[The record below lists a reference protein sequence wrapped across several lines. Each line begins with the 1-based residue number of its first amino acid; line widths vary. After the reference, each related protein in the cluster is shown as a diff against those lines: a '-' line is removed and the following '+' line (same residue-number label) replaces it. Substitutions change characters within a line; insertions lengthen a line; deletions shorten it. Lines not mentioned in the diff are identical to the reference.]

1 MSKDV
6 PSSAASSS
14 ARSSSS
20 GSPSFDLSRLPDDPA
35 LLKRILLEREEAHR
49 LELQH
54 AVETAVEAAV
64 KAAVK
69 EAVAATTAALLKRFY
84 GPKNEKFDPRQL
96 LLFGE
101 RIDQLP
107 LEASSIE
114 SEAGE
119 PLVTRRPR
127 KRHAHGRHPLPE
139 HLPRVEIEHDLAE
152 EEKPCPGCGQ
162 MRCRIGKE
170 ISEQLEYLPASFK
183 VLRHIRHKYA
193 CRQCDVEGNS
203 PRIVAAAKPAQPIDK
218 GLAGPGLL
226 AYVAVSK
233 FGDHLPLYR
242 LENVFARQKVHV
254 ARSTMCA
261 WLSAGGVLLEP
272 LLKLM
277 IERVKQSRVI
287 HTDDTRVPIQSP
299 GEKKCRSGRLWTYI
313 GDAAHPYIVFDYTP
327 DRSRAGPKS
336 WLADYRG
343 YLQADAYGAYDGI
356 YAPGHV
362 QEVACWAHARRKFF
376 DAQETDRSR
385 AGQMLL
391 LVRELYAIEDR
402 AKELAEAQ
410 RLALRQ
416 EHSAPVL
423 AKIDA
428 WLTEQSACGD
438 VLPRSPLG
446 QAITYARNQWSALC
460 RYTTQGFLNIDN
472 NAAERALK
480 RVAIGR
486 KNWLFAGHDAA
497 GRTAALWYSLIA
509 SAERHSLDPQHY
521 LTSLLAQ
528 LPSTPSAD
536 LARLLPDAWRRDL
549 ISAASAPA
557 PSASP
562 SSSAAPSV

>member
-1 MSKDV
+1 MSSD
-6 PSSAASSS
+6 ASSS
-14 ARSSSS
+14 FN
-20 GSPSFDLSRLPDDPA
+20 PQQLPDDPA
-35 LLKRILLEREEAHR
+35 LLKQIIAERDRALLEREQAHR
-49 LELQH
+49 IELQQ
-54 AVETAVEAAV
+54 AVESAVAVAIKSAV
-64 KAAVK
+64 KAAV
-69 EAVAATTAALLKRFY
+69 EATTAALLKRFY
-84 GPKNEKFDPRQL
+84 GPKNETFDPRQL

-107 LEASSIE
+107 LDKAKLAEE
-114 SEAGE
+114 TGE
-119 PLVTRRPR
+119 EVVTRRVQ
-127 KRHAHGRHPLPE
+127 KKHKHGRNPLPD
-139 HLPRVEIEHDLAE
+139 HLPRIEIEHDLSE
-152 EEKPCPGCGQ
+152 TDKLCPCCGEL
-162 MRCRIGKE
+162 RCRIGQE

-183 VLRHIRHKYA
+183 VLRHIRPKYA
-193 CRQCDVEGNS
+193 CRACDAAGNS
-203 PRIVAAAKPAQPIDK
+203 PNIAAKQKPPQPIDK

-242 LENVFARQKVHV
+242 LENIFARQQVHV

-261 WLSAGGVLLEP
+261 WLAAGAKLLEP
-272 LLKLM
+272 LLELM
-277 IERVKQSRVI
+277 IARVKQSRVI

-313 GDAAHPYIVFDYTP
+313 GDADHPYVVFDYTP
-327 DRSRAGPKS
+327 DRSRAGPQT
-336 WLADYRG
+336 WLGDYRG

-376 DAQETDRSR
+376 DALETDRQR

-391 LVRELYAIEDR
+391 LVRELYAVEDS
-402 AKELAEAQ
+402 AKDLAEAQ

-416 EHSAPVL
+416 AHSVPL
-423 AKIDA
+423 LNKIET
-428 WLTEQSACGD
+428 WLNEQSACAE
-438 VLPRSPLG
+438 VLPRGPLG
-446 QAITYARNQWSALC
+446 QAITYARNQWAALC

-497 GRTAALWYSLIA
+497 GRTAALWYSFLA
-509 SAERHSLDPQHY
+509 SAERHKIDPQHY

-528 LPSTPSAD
+528 LPTTHIDD
-536 LARLLPDAWRRDL
+536 LPRLLPDAWCHDL
-549 ISAASAPA
+549 AAASNVPQ
-557 PSASP
+557 SKG
-562 SSSAAPSV
+562 